1 MSWQANNSSIRI
13 PAFTIAG
20 AVLASSIQ
28 SAELVEE
35 GFWKDVSKPQRFK
48 DEHFQDIVTEF
59 THLLLHLCDRDAF
72 DLIPDARKKDAFLD
86 CVFNSVVK
94 MGADQPMTDEHPV
107 PPFTR
112 YSAGIL
118 VAGYG
123 MDRLNERQAEYSQLK
138 LFGGSGESALAGTLF
153 WEFGNHVVSVCD
165 HYGHNGFVQMEARIL
180 ASSAYQALT
189 PVFISQMVDCARAL

>member
-1 MSWQANNSSIRI
+1 MSWQVTNGSIQI

-28 SAELVEE
+28 SAQLVEA
-35 GFWKDVSKPQRFK
+35 GFWKGISKLQRFK

-59 THLLLHLCDRDAF
+59 VHLFLHLCDRDAF
-72 DLIPDARKKDAFLD
+72 DLILAAKKKDAFLD
-86 CVFNSVVK
+86 CVFNMIVK
-94 MGADQPMTDEHPV
+94 MGTDQPMTDEHPV
-107 PPFTR
+107 PAFTR
-112 YSAGIL
+112 YSAEMLIE
-118 VAGYG
+118 GYG
-123 MDRLNERQAEYSQLK
+123 MDRLHERQAEYSKLK

-189 PVFISQMVDCARAL
+189 PVFISQLVQCARAL